1 MQAMDVDSQIAYPIS
16 IQWHITTD
24 CQNNCRHCYV
34 FDPATYA
41 HERDFGLTLEQK
53 LLAMD
58 KLDAFGKKW
67 GFCFPDV
74 ILMGG
79 DPLLARDWYEFAMA
93 LRKRGKKIAFGG
105 NPESLTAENLN
116 KLKQLDVKRFQ
127 LSLDGLEEAH
137 DQQRRPGSFKNTIE
151 GLSRL
156 KKAGIHGS
164 VMATLTPINVE
175 DFWHLLDF
183 VFYETDAYRF
193 AFEFVSRVGNAH
205 GLDVRFTPEQ
215 VLALAS
221 KYLDI
226 KNTRATERPEFSFV
240 EKPGLFRLLHMA
252 RGEIARHDEGDTA
265 MAHGCLI
272 GHDCICILSDG
283 TMLSCR
289 RFPEIIGRLPDDEPE
304 DILLKAETLKRYR
317 RPQFWTD
324 CGQCVGW
331 NWCRGCPAQSF
342 GECGDPFV
350 KPEVCFAHLLGM
362 DKHCDHAGIP
372 MDISLAEEAGLI
384 KQGLRHVYANALAT
398 GTLDKDIP
406 GECLRLY
413 QDGAAAAEFLRN
425 PAVWFASKHPSW
437 EKEERYLFTYRFNEF
452 CL

>member
-1 MQAMDVDSQIAYPIS
+1 MPGSSRRLRPSVIGIAYPIS

-252 RGEIARHDEGDTA
+252 RGETRKHWGLLAIAVEDIHNPRTC
-265 MAHGCLI
+265 HGRSYCETR
-272 GHDCICILSDG
+272 GRCRSSILS
-283 TMLSCR
+283 
-289 RFPEIIGRLPDDEPE
+289 
-304 DILLKAETLKRYR
+304 
-317 RPQFWTD
+317 
-324 CGQCVGW
+324 
-331 NWCRGCPAQSF
+331 
-342 GECGDPFV
+342 
-350 KPEVCFAHLLGM
+350 
-362 DKHCDHAGIP
+362 
-372 MDISLAEEAGLI
+372 
-384 KQGLRHVYANALAT
+384 RHVALSAQT
-398 GTLDKDIP
+398 ISRNKDRRCSVP
-406 GECLRLY
+406 
-413 QDGAAAAEFLRN
+413 
-425 PAVWFASKHPSW
+425 
-437 EKEERYLFTYRFNEF
+437 
-452 CL
+452 